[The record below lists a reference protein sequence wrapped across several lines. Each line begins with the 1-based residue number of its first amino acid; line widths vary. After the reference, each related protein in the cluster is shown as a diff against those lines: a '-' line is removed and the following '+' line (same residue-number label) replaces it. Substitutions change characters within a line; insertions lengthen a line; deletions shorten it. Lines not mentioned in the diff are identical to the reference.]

1 MSRTSPHKLLTT
13 AILATAA
20 LLLGAGPASA
30 AWTPSI
36 SGTGTMT
43 AGGHDDLSITV
54 NLPSSGA
61 KVQDIDL
68 ALPPGVIGDPNAV
81 TPCTLTQANAKSCPD
96 SSKVG
101 TVLTV
106 ADAVVPGMEWLPM
119 NDLGVWG
126 SIYVMQPRGSE
137 PARLFTR
144 IGSYVN
150 NDLSIEPIIMESPIR
165 LDSPGSYSLVTE
177 LRNIPT
183 TTIAYPWQNP
193 SLPVSSTI
201 RMKSMTMN
209 LWGTRVSM
217 TKPFLT
223 APTNCTGTVRYGVS
237 AKGYGAA
244 EWASASSQ
252 NPITVTGCNAPDF
265 TPSMVANT
273 NAFTADAPSAVSVTV
288 GFPAPGTGIAQ
299 STVKST
305 QFILPEGFAI
315 SAGSGAGLAGCTD
328 EQFAAATAAQPAC
341 DPKSKIGTVSFS
353 TPLIPN
359 PIEGDVYIGFPRPG
373 APLRM
378 LIHAAAPGPIVLKL
392 QARAVPD
399 PVTGQVTT
407 VFDDIPPIPF
417 TAFTMNFRGGDNAM
431 IKAPTGC
438 GSGSA
443 IAKMEPSARP
453 GTFVDAA
460 AVLTTSGCQQL
471 GFSPQIDMAL
481 GGLAA
486 AGDSSMAL
494 TFTRTDADQRFG
506 SMRMSLPP
514 GMLGRL
520 SSVVQCPIDQA
531 RAGNC
536 SEASKV
542 GTVNVTSGTGNAPL
556 PLSGD
561 VFLTSGFDGGVAGL
575 AIIVNAKVGPIDL
588 GVVPVIAKMTV
599 RSDMGIDVVSEPI
612 PSIVGGVPLF
622 VRTMSLDL
630 NRSGFLFNA
639 SSCEARTI
647 TAQLGSLNGATIDT
661 SIPYTPTGCAAL
673 PFAPAFSASLTGD
686 LNKPGLTAK
695 MAPRPGDSTMAS
707 MAMTLPA
714 PMGADMNAVGA
725 ACPEADFVAN
735 RCTKKAQIGT
745 ARAVSSIIDE
755 PLTGPVYL
763 VMLPGQVLPG
773 LSVMLHGPID
783 VPVTIVNSTSGGM
796 LTSTVR
802 DIPDVPLSTFE
813 MKLDAGRL
821 LQTDRKALCAKK
833 HSIKAVF
840 TGHNGARSEATPPL
854 TYDCNAK
861 VLGPAPRAKATG
873 SAKIRGK
880 KVSLKVSVS
889 GKQITGAKITL
900 PKSGLKLR
908 AKSVRNAAIV
918 KSGSTMLHRSMVSAK
933 GQVLTLKLPAAM
945 KKAGVT
951 KLSIDLSA
959 SAVGKAA
966 KLKRGKTVTLTVRVT
981 HKTGKATNLKLKIKV
996 K

>member
-1 MSRTSPHKLLTT
+1 M
-13 AILATAA
+13 
-20 LLLGAGPASA
+20 
-30 AWTPSI
+30 
-36 SGTGTMT
+36 
-43 AGGHDDLSITV
+43 
-54 NLPSSGA
+54 
-61 KVQDIDL
+61 
-68 ALPPGVIGDPNAV
+68 
-81 TPCTLTQANAKSCPD
+81 
-96 SSKVG
+96 
-101 TVLTV
+101 
-106 ADAVVPGMEWLPM
+106 
-119 NDLGVWG
+119 
-126 SIYVMQPRGSE
+126 
-137 PARLFTR
+137 
-144 IGSYVN
+144 
-150 NDLSIEPIIMESPIR
+150 
-165 LDSPGSYSLVTE
+165 
-177 LRNIPT
+177 
-183 TTIAYPWQNP
+183 
-193 SLPVSSTI
+193 
-201 RMKSMTMN
+201 
-209 LWGTRVSM
+209 
-217 TKPFLT
+217 
-223 APTNCTGTVRYGVS
+223 
-237 AKGYGAA
+237 
-244 EWASASSQ
+244 
-252 NPITVTGCNAPDF
+252 
-265 TPSMVANT
+265 
-273 NAFTADAPSAVSVTV
+273 
-288 GFPAPGTGIAQ
+288 
-299 STVKST
+299 
-305 QFILPEGFAI
+305 
-315 SAGSGAGLAGCTD
+315 
-328 EQFAAATAAQPAC
+328 
-341 DPKSKIGTVSFS
+341 
-353 TPLIPN
+353 
-359 PIEGDVYIGFPRPG
+359 
-373 APLRM
+373 
-378 LIHAAAPGPIVLKL
+378 
-392 QARAVPD
+392 
-399 PVTGQVTT
+399 
-407 VFDDIPPIPF
+407 
-417 TAFTMNFRGGDNAM
+417 
-431 IKAPTGC
+431 
-438 GSGSA
+438 
-443 IAKMEPSARP
+443 
-453 GTFVDAA
+453 
-460 AVLTTSGCQQL
+460 
-471 GFSPQIDMAL
+471 
-481 GGLAA
+481 
-486 AGDSSMAL
+486 
-494 TFTRTDADQRFG
+494 
-506 SMRMSLPP
+506 
-514 GMLGRL
+514 
-520 SSVVQCPIDQA
+520 QCPIDQA
-531 RAGNC
+531 RAGDC

-575 AIIVNAKVGPIDL
+575 AIIVKAKVGPINL

-639 SSCEARTI
+639 SSCASRTI

-833 HSIKAVF
+833 HAIKAVF

-933 GQVLTLKLPAAM
+933 GQVLTLKLPAAK